1 MKQGVNDGAIPCQ
14 ITTSFRMIFPR
25 SSISRGGRR
34 GIAADHIVH
43 ALLMLLFM
51 LLPYGALAEEGRGY
65 LDFSGGYKTGDFGT
79 PTRSNLYYLAPTLGY
94 VAPQYDVSVT
104 IPYLSLTNKTAGVST
119 TETGIGD
126 IILRGGRVL
135 VPEGEKGLS
144 LYGSLAVKLPTADE
158 NKGLGTGKTD
168 YGAFLILYKRIESVK
183 LAFLGGYIITGN
195 SSSFN
200 YNDIYLYGVGVS
212 KIFGRTDLYA
222 SLEGRRSS
230 VPGAAN
236 PLELNLGFLRL
247 LSKDYSLKGNTFFGL
262 TDGSPD
268 FGVSLGIVRWF

>member
-1 MKQGVNDGAIPCQ
+1 MKQGVNGGTTLCQ
-14 ITTSFRMIFPR
+14 FSTIVRMRSPR
-25 SSISRGGRR
+25 SSIFRGERR

-43 ALLMLLFM
+43 ALLILLFM

-168 YGAFLILYKRIESVK
+168 YGAFLSLYKRIESVK

-230 VPGAAN
+230 VAGAAN
-236 PLELNLGFLRL
+236 PLELNLGFLRF

-268 FGVSLGIVRWF
+268 FGVSLGILRWF